1 MWNKRFSKDDNS
13 FMISC
18 VPSIALL
25 ITAFYAGRHN
35 TTPQKNVILIRLH
48 TSRTHRQDEHT
59 AYHCGFRRSRGK
71 RTSMACAVSFLA
83 NCGIQPVSQT
93 GRRVPYRGS
102 IDPSRAGGQPGLV
115 SCRYR

>member
-35 TTPQKNVILIRLH
+35 TTPQKNVIL
-48 TSRTHRQDEHT
+48 DPA
-59 AYHCGFRRSRGK
+59 AYF
-71 RTSMACAVSFLA
+71 A
-83 NCGIQPVSQT
+83 N
-93 GRRVPYRGS
+93 
-102 IDPSRAGGQPGLV
+102 PSPG
-115 SCRYR
+115 